1 MDKDLNS
8 VFLSGY
14 IKDELEF
21 VTSFK
26 GTDIFRTNLGV
37 LRLSGKEDSL
47 PIYLSSKLENYAN
60 IKVGMYISIKGSMR
74 SSQYKDTNKIKR
86 TRVYAQ
92 VNDILSYSDS
102 LPEEWYD
109 NDVVFEGR
117 LFKSPILRHSKSNS
131 SYELCE
137 LIVEVYRGYNRFV
150 HIPVIVWGT
159 DAKYISKAKKGSR
172 VHIEGRFQSRYII
185 RHAKNDEDLFESAM
199 SYEVSARNIDII
211 N

>member
-14 IKDELEF
+14 VKGELEF

-26 GTDIFRTNLGV
+26 GTDIFRTTLGV

-47 PIYLSSKLENYAN
+47 PIYLSSKLENYSN

-74 SSQYKDTNKIKR
+74 SSQYKDDNKIKR

-117 LFKSPILRHSKSNS
+117 LFKDPVLRHSKSNS
-131 SYELCE
+131 SSELCE
-137 LIVEVYRGYNRFV
+137 LIVEVYRGYSRFV
-150 HIPVIVWGT
+150 HIPVITWGT
-159 DAKYISKAKKGSR
+159 DAKYISKAKRGSR